1 MIISIIRNNP
11 LRTAIPL
18 ILFSLI
24 IFVFSLSFHEFSHAL
39 TAFALGDPTAKNRG
53 RLSLNPLRHLNP
65 IGFISM
71 LLTGFGW
78 AEPVPINPIRFKKR
92 KLGMAMT
99 AFAGPVSNIILSFLG
114 LFLQYITWAISLKID
129 PSLEIATEYPVV
141 LVLLF
146 NFFYFFHLVNLQL
159 ALFNMIP
166 VPPLDGSRIVSIF
179 LPSHLYFKVM
189 QYEKYI
195 AVGLVILLYFG
206 LLDGP
211 LSYVVANISELM
223 TELILKIPFLG
234 IG

>member
-1 MIISIIRNNP
+1 MIISIIRNYP

-18 ILFSLI
+18 ILFALFTS
-24 IFVFSLSFHEFSHAL
+24 VFSLSFHEFSHAL
-39 TAFALGDPTAKNRG
+39 TAYALGDPTAKSRG
-53 RLSLNPLRHLNP
+53 RLSLNPLKHLNP

-78 AEPVPINPIRFKKR
+78 AEPVPINPIRFKNR
-92 KLGMAMT
+92 KLGMALT
-99 AFAGPVSNIILSFLG
+99 AFAGPVSNVILSFFG
-114 LFLQYITWAISLKID
+114 LFLQYGTLVLSLKID
-129 PSLEIATEYPVV
+129 PSLGITAEYPTVLVV
-141 LVLLF
+141 LLD
-146 NFFYFFHLVNLQL
+146 FFYYFHLVNLQL
-159 ALFNMIP
+159 AIFNLIP

-189 QYEKYI
+189 KYEKYI

-211 LSYVVANISELM
+211 LSYVTVRISDLM
-223 TELILKIPFLG
+223 AELILKIPFLR